1 MIKNF
6 IKKHIKGIIYILSCL
21 ILGIL
26 FYYYIATSVLSSF
39 VILAMGLFSIESIVA
54 TLLYPFSLLIL
65 FFAASYILYKY
76 LMYIITCFSN
86 KKITKTDTFITF
98 TCYINNYMYH
108 F

>member
-6 IKKHIKGIIYILSCL
+6 VKKHIKGIIYILSCL

-39 VILAMGLFSIESIVA
+39 VILAMGQ
-54 TLLYPFSLLIL
+54 
-65 FFAASYILYKY
+65 
-76 LMYIITCFSN
+76 
-86 KKITKTDTFITF
+86 ITKTDTFITF
-98 TCYINNYMYH
+98 TCYSNNYMYH

>member
-54 TLLYPFSLLIL
+54 TLL
-65 FFAASYILYKY
+65 
-76 LMYIITCFSN
+76 
-86 KKITKTDTFITF
+86 
-98 TCYINNYMYH
+98 
-108 F
+108 